1 MMGGVEEAVAGYV
14 EYKRALGFDFAGETQ
29 RLRSFV
35 EFLEGAEATE
45 DAALAW
51 ATSGA
56 GHPRSYQA
64 QRYETVRRFSAFA
77 HALDPSFP
85 AMRPGLLGSTSD
97 RVVPYILSEEDAR
110 VLMRAARSAGSPD
123 GLRGMGLSF
132 LIGLMWSCGLRVSEA
147 LGLADSDFD
156 RREATLAIR
165 DSKFGASRV
174 IPVADDVAGQI
185 SAYVAARDAANRGR
199 QAPRMIVTTGGRA
212 LSRDSAEDMF
222 SEVRWALLG
231 RGETFPGRKPRLH
244 DLRHSFCVAT
254 VLRWHAAGEDVNAMM
269 PYLSAYL
276 GHRKL
281 SDTYWYL
288 TGTPELMAVAA
299 DSFRA
304 AMGIG
309 GEAL

>member
-1 MMGGVEEAVAGYV
+1 MGGTEEMVGRFV
-14 EYKRALGFDFAGETQ
+14 EYKRALGFDFSGEAQ
-29 RLRSFV
+29 RLRSFAAY
-35 EFLEGAEATE
+35 LGGNEATE

-51 ATSGA
+51 ATQGA

-64 QRYETVRRFSAFA
+64 QRYETARRFSAFA

-97 RVVPYILSEEDAR
+97 RVVPYVLSEDDAC
-110 VLMRAARSAGSPD
+110 VLIRAALSVGSPD

-147 LGLADSDFD
+147 LGLTDSDFD
-156 RREATLAIR
+156 AREATLSIR

-174 IPVADDVAGQI
+174 IPVSEDVAAHI
-185 SAYVAARDAANRGR
+185 AAYIARRDAAGPGGPAR
-199 QAPRMIVTTGGRA
+199 RMIVTTGGGP
-212 LSRDSAEDMF
+212 LSRDSAEGMF
-222 SEVRWALLG
+222 SEVRWSLLG

-254 VLRWHAAGEDVNAMM
+254 VLRWHAGGEDVNAMM

-299 DSFRA
+299 DSFRTV
-304 AMGIG
+304 MGLG
-309 GEAL
+309 GERP